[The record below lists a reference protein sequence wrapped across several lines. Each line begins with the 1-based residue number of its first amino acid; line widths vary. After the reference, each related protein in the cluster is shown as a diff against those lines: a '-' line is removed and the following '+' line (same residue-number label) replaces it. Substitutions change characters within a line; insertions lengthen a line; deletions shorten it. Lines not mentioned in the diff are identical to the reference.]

1 MKILNNMVMGI
12 NSLNAKRFNS
22 DYDGDSLGCYV
33 VHSEQGKSDARK
45 FMTPKSNIQHEHNL
59 EMVDTLEHESIQ
71 AAYMLTLKG
80 WENFDP
86 NRSDVIHISNLNDLI
101 TNINMI
107 LFNPNTPVHFINS
120 ELEID
125 IVLPYNCM
133 LINKSLKVEE
143 PIYTEHKLLNKK
155 NLLQLMKLLYD
166 FSDHTITESYHDNLH
181 NFNNFLLECSTVIDY
196 CNTSFDLK
204 HFALQDDSIIDFKK
218 TLIHEPYTGFHQNQ
232 ILFDS
237 HVRTLI
243 SKDTENILTN
253 VFNSG
258 ARIKNVQLLKA
269 ASNNGIPTDINGKA
283 FKQNIQNSLLD
294 GLTEKEFF
302 MTGDSARLALAQRQ
316 DSIPKGGEL
325 QRKLYF
331 ITGFLK
337 LNKESDCG
345 SDQYLDIEV
354 TDKHHLTSLYG
365 RWYKTE
371 DNQTLRFVRLDD
383 SKLIGT
389 VIQVRTPLHCKS
401 TGYKICNR
409 CFGIKQPDSTNLGAA
424 IGAYIAESIIQSV
437 LRTHHFSGAFIT
449 NIKPEFIDIINK
461 LHFQSPNI
469 IKGSN
474 EDIEEYKQFLLA
486 NYYSEND
493 FSLIRKSKDT
503 YMIDI
508 INLPHND
515 DSVKKL
521 QIITSYIDKN
531 RKDDELLSPIEI
543 YNFLKNEIIMPNDIL
558 SIYVELLI
566 SILFY
571 DEDGIMIRYSKK
583 EIFQQIALKNVVAH
597 IDPKMSFFYGFND
610 GKISDCYDS
619 DHTIFDLD
627 HMYQDLTNIYY

>member
-1 MKILNNMVMGI
+1 MVMGI

-45 FMTPKSNIQHEHNL
+45 YMTPKSNIHHEHNL

-80 WENFDP
+80 WKNFDP
-86 NRSDVIHISNLNDLI
+86 NQSNKITISS
-101 TNINMI
+101 
-107 LFNPNTPVHFINS
+107 FE
-120 ELEID
+120 ELETSVKKLLHEPNLPIHFFNEELEVD
-125 IVLPYNCM
+125 IILPYACM
-133 LINKSLKVEE
+133 LLNKSFKIEV
-143 PIYTEHKLLNKK
+143 PIYTEEKLLNKK
-155 NLLQLMKLLYD
+155 NLLNLLKVLYD
-166 FSDHTITESYHDNLH
+166 FSDHDSYHDNLH

-196 CNTSFDLK
+196 CNTSFDLT
-204 HFALQDDSIIDFKK
+204 HFALQDDNIINFKK

-243 SKDTENILTN
+243 SKDTDNILTN

-283 FKQNIQNSLLD
+283 FKENIQNSLLD

-337 LNKESDCG
+337 LNNESDCG
-345 SDQYLDIEV
+345 SNRFIDIEV

-365 RWYKTE
+365 RWYKIK
-371 DNQTLRFVRLDD
+371 DDDTLKFIRLNDT
-383 SKLIGT
+383 SLIGQT
-389 VIQVRTPLHCKS
+389 IKLRTPLYCNS
-401 TGYKICNR
+401 IGYKICDR
-409 CFGIKQPDSTNLGAA
+409 CFGIRKPDSVNLGAA

-449 NIKPEFIDIINK
+449 SIKSEFIDIINS
-461 LHFQSPNI
+461 LQFQSPNI
-469 IKGSN
+469 IKGSVEN
-474 EDIEEYKQFLLA
+474 IEKYKQFLLA
-486 NYYSEND
+486 NYYNEND
-493 FSLIRKSKDT
+493 FTLTRKGKDT
-503 YMIDI
+503 YIIDI

-531 RKDDELLSPIEI
+531 RKEDELLSPEEI

-571 DEDGIMIRYSKK
+571 DEDGIMIRYSNKN
-583 EIFQQIALKNVVAH
+583 IYQQIALKNVVAH

-619 DHTIFDLD
+619 DHTLFDLD

>member
-1 MKILNNMVMGI
+1 MEILNNMVMHL

-33 VHSEQGKSDARK
+33 VHSEQGKHDARK
-45 FMTPKSNIQHEHNL
+45 YMTPKSNIQHEHNL

-71 AAYMLTLKG
+71 AAYMLTLFG
-80 WENFDP
+80 WKN
-86 NRSDVIHISNLNDLI
+86 
-101 TNINMI
+101 
-107 LFNPNTPVHFINS
+107 FNPNTDNKIIIKNLK
-120 ELEID
+120 ELPIKFD
-125 IVLPYNCM
+125 IIMNAPNTTVYNEEEDLTLPYNAM
-133 LINKSLKVEE
+133 LINFAMDLDECIYREKV
-143 PIYTEHKLLNKK
+143 LNKK
-155 NLLQLMKLLYD
+155 NLMELIKVLYD
-166 FSDHTITESYHDNLH
+166 YSGDDDYHDKLH
-181 NFNNFLLECSTVIDY
+181 NFNKFLLECSTVVEY
-196 CNTSFDLK
+196 CNTSFDLN
-204 HFALQDDSIIDFKK
+204 HFALQDKTITDFKK

-232 ILFDS
+232 MLFDS
-237 HVRTLI
+237 HVRSLI
-243 SKDTENILTN
+243 SHDENNILTN

-269 ASNNGIPTDINGKA
+269 ASNNGIPTDINGRA
-283 FKQNIQNSLLD
+283 FKENISNSLLD
-294 GLTEKEFF
+294 GLTEREFF

-337 LNKESDCG
+337 LNHEHDCG
-345 SDQYLDIEV
+345 TDRFLTVTVSDR
-354 TDKHHLTSLYG
+354 HHLTSLYG
-365 RWYKTE
+365 RYYYTDDDPKMKY
-371 DNQTLRFVRLDD
+371 VRLDD
-383 SKLIGT
+383 TKLIGT
-389 VIQVRTPLHCKS
+389 EIHLRSPLYCKS
-401 TGYKICNR
+401 SSYKVCDT
-409 CFGIKQPDSTNLGAA
+409 CFGMKKPDSDNLGAA

-449 NIKPEFIDIINK
+449 NIRPEFNAILNK
-461 LHFQSPNI
+461 LTFQSPNI
-469 IKGSN
+469 IKGTP
-474 EDIEEYKQFLLA
+474 EDVAEYKDYLLA
-486 NYYSEND
+486 NYYGPTD
-493 FSLIRKSKDT
+493 FEIHKKSKDT
-503 YMIDI
+503 YWIDI

-531 RKDDELLSPIEI
+531 RKDTELLSPNEI

-571 DEDGIMIRYSKK
+571 DEDGIMIRYSDKP
-583 EIFQQIALKNVVAH
+583 IYQQIALKNVVAH

-619 DHTIFDLD
+619 DIGSSDLD
-627 HMYQDLTNIYY
+627 HMYQDLTDVYY

>member
-1 MKILNNMVMGI
+1 MKILNNMVMHL

-22 DYDGDSLGCYV
+22 DHDGDSLGCYT
-33 VHSEQGKSDARK
+33 VHSEQAKYDARK
-45 FMTPKSNIQHEHNL
+45 YMTPKANIQHEHNL
-59 EMVDTLEHESIQ
+59 ELVDTLEHESIQ
-71 AAYMLTLKG
+71 AAYMLTLMG
-80 WENFDP
+80 WKNFD
-86 NRSDVIHISNLNDLI
+86 
-101 TNINMI
+101 INANGKIIIASLKELPIKFDIIM
-107 LFNPNTPVHFINS
+107 NAPNTPVFNEEENIT
-120 ELEID
+120 
-125 IVLPYNCM
+125 LPYNAM
-133 LINKSLKVEE
+133 LINFALDVEE
-143 PIYTEHKLLNKK
+143 CIYTDKVLNKK
-155 NLLQLMKLLYD
+155 NLMELIKVLYD
-166 FSDHTITESYHDNLH
+166 FSGDEVFHDKLH
-181 NFNNFLLECSTVIDY
+181 NFNKFLLEASTIVEY
-196 CNTSFDLK
+196 CNTSFDLN
-204 HFALQDDSIIDFKK
+204 HFALQDKTITDFKK

-232 ILFDS
+232 QLFDT
-237 HVRTLI
+237 HVKALI
-243 SKDTENILTN
+243 SKDENNILTN

-283 FKQNIQNSLLD
+283 FKENIGNSLLD
-294 GLTEKEFF
+294 GLTEREFF

-337 LNKESDCG
+337 LSHETDCG
-345 SDQYLDIEV
+345 SDQYLKIEV

-365 RWYKTE
+365 RWYKTD
-371 DNQTLRFVRLDD
+371 DNETLRFVRLDD
-383 SKLIGT
+383 NKLIGT
-389 VIQVRTPLHCKS
+389 WIYLRSPHQCKS
-401 TGYKICNR
+401 KNYQICDR
-409 CFGIKQPDSTNLGAA
+409 CFGMKKPTSDNLGAA

-449 NIKPEFIDIINK
+449 NIRPEFLAIINK
-461 LHFQSPNI
+461 LQFQSPNI
-469 IKGSN
+469 IKGSQ
-474 EDIEEYKQFLLA
+474 EDVAEYSDYLLE
-486 NYYSEND
+486 NYYGPAD
-493 FSLIRKSKDT
+493 FEIIKKSKDT

-531 RKDDELLSPIEI
+531 RKESELLSPEEI

-571 DEDGIMIRYSKK
+571 DEDGIMIRYSDKP
-583 EIFQQIALKNVVAH
+583 IYQQIALKNVVAH

-619 DHTIFDLD
+619 DIRITNLD
-627 HMYQDLTNIYY
+627 HMYQDLTDVYY

>member
-1 MKILNNMVMGI
+1 MRILNNMVMHL

-33 VHSEQGKSDARK
+33 AHSEQGKNDAIK
-45 FMTPKSNIQHEHNL
+45 FMTPKSNIMHEHNL
-59 EMVDTLEHESIQ
+59 ELVDTLEHESIQ
-71 AAYMLTLKG
+71 AAYMFTLMAWKEYTG
-80 WENFDP
+80 DLG
-86 NRSDVIHISNLNDLI
+86 ISI
-101 TNINMI
+101 TS
-107 LFNPNTPVHFINS
+107 LADFNPSLDIMINTPNLPVHLIN
-120 ELEID
+120 EEYD
-125 IVLPYNCM
+125 IKLPYNAM
-133 LINKSLKVEE
+133 VLNKAINLEE
-143 PIYTEHKLLNKK
+143 LLYTSPVILNKK
-155 NLLQLMKLLYD
+155 NLMKLIKQLYEYTPNEE
-166 FSDHTITESYHDNLH
+166 FHDYLH
-181 NFNNFLLECSTVIDY
+181 NFNKFLLECSTIIGY

-204 HFALQDDSIIDFKK
+204 HFALHSPEITAFKK
-218 TLIHEPYTGFHQNQ
+218 TLINEPYTGFHQNQ
-232 ILFDS
+232 ILFDEI
-237 HVRTLI
+237 VRKLI
-243 SKDTENILTN
+243 SKDEENILTN

-283 FKQNIQNSLLD
+283 FAENIGNSLLD
-294 GLTEKEFF
+294 GLTEREFF

-337 LNKESDCG
+337 LSHESDCG
-345 SDQYLDIEV
+345 TDRYLTIDI
-354 TDKHHLTSLYG
+354 TDRHHLTSLYG
-365 RWYKTE
+365 RWYKTD
-371 DNQTLRFVRLDD
+371 DNGTLRFIRLDD
-383 SKLIGT
+383 DNLIG
-389 VIQVRTPLHCKS
+389 RTIHLRSPHHCKS
-401 TGYKICNR
+401 KNYQICDK
-409 CFGIKQPDSTNLGAA
+409 CFGNKQPDSDNLGAA

-449 NIKPEFIDIINK
+449 NIKPEFNAIIKK
-461 LHFQSPNI
+461 LEFSSPNI
-469 IKGSN
+469 VKGT
-474 EDIEEYKQFLLA
+474 EADIQEYKDYLHA
-486 NYYSEND
+486 NYYMEGDIEFIKKGKNSYTLN
-493 FSLIRKSKDT
+493 
-503 YMIDI
+503 I

-531 RKDDELLSPIEI
+531 RLEEDLISPTEM

-571 DEDGIMIRYSKK
+571 DEDGIMIRYSDKP
-583 EIFQQIALKNVVAH
+583 IFQQIALKNVVAH

-619 DHTIFDLD
+619 DVTNNNLD
-627 HMYQDLTNIYY
+627 HMYQDLTDVYY